1 MGPEFNALDSVKRP
15 CKDREIWRCNDI
27 WSEGHVMMD
36 TETAETQLQVHEAFL
51 ETTGRV
57 TNISKPTRK
66 EPEWR
71 LDYNFCKIP
80 LTFDSSL
87 DPVCLS
93 GSQPRVRPD
102 GQSLSSE
109 HWKAVKK
116 QTKTTSTLPLLFRDL
131 GVFLFFFFLFFFFLA
146 SCPVKFQNS
155 TFLRNKPAIYLRP
168 FKSPSPIPIIVVLLT
183 SD

>member
-1 MGPEFNALDSVKRP
+1 MNVTLFGNTVFEGVSNYELYRINMGPEFNALDSVKHP
-15 CKDREIWRCNDI
+15 CKVREIWRCNDI

-131 GVFLFFFFLFFFFLA
+131 GIFFFFWSIALWNFRIQL
-146 SCPVKFQNS
+146 SWEINQPY
-155 TFLRNKPAIYLRP
+155 T
-168 FKSPSPIPIIVVLLT
+168 
-183 SD
+183 